1 MARVRLADRRAT
13 RWALLAATAIL
24 GGIFVGVIGEPP
36 PQTFLRRN
44 MELLRGKSFEQG
56 DYPEPMV
63 RFIIDTRL
71 PDRMFSEINYCGYL
85 MWRLSPER
93 HKLFTDNRFDLF
105 GSRFYPYEYTVAH
118 GMDGGNEFAN
128 GMRVEKG
135 WEGILD
141 EWGVNFVVIARD
153 MDAQPPPAR
162 ERKVED
168 HLLLHRPRRGGR
180 QRLQHLA
187 ARRAALRRCARAR
200 AHKLCAPEPPVALA
214 RGIRPRQPH
223 AMTMVRG

>member
-1 MARVRLADRRAT
+1 M
-13 RWALLAATAIL
+13 
-24 GGIFVGVIGEPP
+24 IGEPP

-44 MELLRGKSFEQG
+44 MELLRGKAFEQG
-56 DYPEPMV
+56 DYPEPMAQ
-63 RFIIDTRL
+63 FIIDTRL

-85 MWRLSPER
+85 IWRLSPER

-153 MDAQPPPAR
+153 MALNRRLR
-162 ERKVED
+162 ESGRWRIIYYYIAPGAAADSGFNIWLRDE
-168 HLLLHRPRRGGR
+168 PRYADV
-180 QRLQHLA
+180 L
-187 ARRAALRRCARAR
+187 ARAR
-200 AHKLCAPEPPVALA
+200 ENFARQNPLSPSPEEFDRANPTP
-214 RGIRPRQPH
+214 
-223 AMTMVRG
+223 